1 MTDTEKLKQAK
12 EIIQKLTKLFWN
24 YEQYDADKVTSTIY
38 EAEDFIESLGN

>member
-24 YEQYDADKVTSTIY
+24 YEQYDADKVISTIY
-38 EAEDFIESLGN
+38 EAEDFIETLGN